1 MLIFVQIT
9 APPKVTNVK
18 IIGELRENNKI
29 TVTGI
34 VTGGTEGSSRVQWF
48 KKRSSILDGEKDL
61 EVLSASKIAKVGDVY
76 FLGACICSCPSIV
89 GHYLFPLIF
98 DGTSYLCFVLCL
110 GVPHTFRCC

>member
-1 MLIFVQIT
+1 MFLHRHPFLSWCILLLTSSCVIAIFVEIP

-48 KKRSSILDGEKDL
+48 KKRSSILDGERDL
-61 EVLSASKIAKVGDVY
+61 EALSASKIAKVHDDY
-76 FLGACICSCPSIV
+76 FL
-89 GHYLFPLIF
+89 
-98 DGTSYLCFVLCL
+98 
-110 GVPHTFRCC
+110 